1 MSIYLETIR
10 GMDDKTLAEYMEV
23 LRRHAYA
30 QGTHAAKGEVADALE
45 AIAKRCEATPNGM
58 LAMIAWDQDEVSCYR
73 SDDSTLIHANIIHI
87 DARTIRTFMHYCTG
101 R

>member
-1 MSIYLETIR
+1 MSTHLESIR
-10 GMDDKTLAEYMEV
+10 RMDDKTLTEYMEG

-30 QGTHAAKGEVADALE
+30 QGTHAAKGEVADVLE
-45 AIAKRCEATPNGM
+45 VIAKRCEATPNGV
-58 LAMIAWDQDEVSCYR
+58 LAMMVWDQDEVSCYR
-73 SDDSTLIHANIIHI
+73 PDDSTPIHVNIIHI